1 MHCSMRLLTL
11 ILATAAVAA
20 AAEENDA
27 SQSPPS
33 LGVTLSPG
41 GIDSHGNPSHVD
53 VSMRISGVEFS
64 ADAPFLMTPVKF
76 ASVQA
81 VPYETG
87 DIDAADEAGEIPLK
101 QTVDDPDV
109 GGFLFYR
116 RWSAT
121 RPTDGDVTLLYRAP
135 IGLVAPALG
144 SGPPFDLRAAGGGF
158 SGAGSTWVIVPDA
171 GDRAF
176 SISIHWNVD
185 ALRPGSIGVSSFG
198 RGDAQTV
205 GPVNL
210 LMFSYYMAGPIGRF
224 PTEDEPSRFSGYWI
238 GTPRFDAYELLSW
251 SRDAYEVIAGFFADP
266 DPPPFTVMLRGN
278 PYQGGGGA
286 ALTNSFLVSYPDT
299 REDATDMRETIAHET
314 VHNWVGSID
323 GPPGSTSW
331 FSEGMTVA
339 YTRQFL
345 YRSGL
350 FSADEFLESVNGTA
364 TNYYTN
370 PLNDLP
376 NDQIAAGFWKDARIR
391 SLPYSRGSLYF
402 AAVDAKIRKLSEG
415 ERSLDDLLRAFNE
428 QRKSGAT
435 FDTQTWLDLVVAE
448 LGPEAQRD
456 FEDMIAG
463 KLIVPPDDAFG
474 PCFERRSL
482 PLRRFELGFDRSALV
497 KEPRI
502 ISGLV
507 EGSEAESTGLRNGD
521 EILHPVPLEDAQR
534 QPNETLSLLVRRE
547 GEELAIEYLP
557 RGEPVDGYQWVH
569 RENPSD
575 AECPH

>member
-1 MHCSMRLLTL
+1 MHYSKGLIAL
-11 ILATAAVAA
+11 ILATGALAA
-20 AAEENDA
+20 AAEEKEA
-27 SQSPPS
+27 SQSLPL

-41 GIDSHGNPSHVD
+41 GIDADGNPSYVD
-53 VSMRISGVEFS
+53 VSTQISGMEFP

-76 ASVQA
+76 AGVQA
-81 VPYETG
+81 VPYEA
-87 DIDAADEAGEIPLK
+87 DAIEAADEAGAISLK
-101 QTVDDPDV
+101 QTIDDPDV

-121 RPTDGDVTLLYRAP
+121 RPIDGDITLRYRAP
-135 IGLVAPALG
+135 IELVVPGLG

-158 SGAGSTWVIVPDA
+158 SGAGSTWLIVPDV
-171 GDRAF
+171 GDRPF
-176 SISIHWNVD
+176 SIDVHWNVE
-185 ALRPGSIGVSSFG
+185 ALKPGSIGVSSFG
-198 RGDAQTV
+198 RGAARTV

-210 LMFSYYMAGPIGRF
+210 LLFSYYMAGPIGRF
-224 PTEDEPSRFSGYWI
+224 PAEDEPSRFSGYWI

-251 SRDAYEVIAGFFADP
+251 SERAYGVIAGLFDDP

-299 REDATDMRETIAHET
+299 REDATEMRETIAHET

-339 YTRQFL
+339 YTREFL

-402 AAVDAKIRKLSEG
+402 ASVDARIRDRSEG
-415 ERSLDDLLRAFNE
+415 QRSLDDLLKAFNE
-428 QRKSGAT
+428 IRKSGET
-435 FDTQTWLDLVVAE
+435 FDTQAWLDLVVGE
-448 LGPEAQRD
+448 LGPEAQQD

-474 PCFERRSL
+474 PCFERKAM

-497 KEPRI
+497 TEPRVI
-502 ISGLV
+502 TGLV
-507 EGSEAESTGLRNGD
+507 EGSEAEKAGLRDGD
-521 EILHPVPLEDAQR
+521 EILHPVALEVAQR
-534 QPNETLSLLVRRE
+534 DPDHTLTLTAARD
-547 GEELAIEYLP
+547 GEEFSIEYLP

-569 RENPSD
+569 KEDPSD
-575 AECPH
+575 TQCLH